1 MYTLHGAEDSLRQ
14 KSKVTLTL
22 RKATNLVMEKVTY
35 KEAKKAYD
43 NGKPVYFMNEHDLTH
58 ATLEDAAVEVTN
70 NGKDFT
76 DHTKEW
82 YMFNYWGNAKP
93 ELTYY
98 V

>member
-22 RKATNLVMEKVTY
+22 RKATNLVMEKVTF
-35 KEAKKAYD
+35 KEAKKTYD
-43 NGKPVYFMNEHDLTH
+43 SYNTVYFVDENDLTH
-58 ATLEDAAVEVTN
+58 TTVEDAAIEVKN
-70 NGKDFT
+70 DGKDFT
-76 DHTKEW
+76 DHTKDW